1 MDTKRLHFDET
12 IEFWDDGLP
21 LGNGDM
27 GCLIWN
33 SPDKL
38 RFSLDK
44 GGIWDCSDSPEN
56 QEGFTW
62 ANLKKLVA
70 EGNRD
75 EVARIFE
82 DCYGRTTPT
91 KLPAGKIILDLGVN
105 GNAVSDL
112 DYMTA
117 EAKVEAE
124 GVHLRAFLHAEAPY
138 GLVEIDKTGIG
149 VRIENPE
156 FGKPGDP
163 PCPPGEDSDS
173 VKNLHYPPARFVDE
187 EKDGVRYE
195 YFIQQTNDR
204 FYGIITARREE
215 DGKTLLAFT
224 VADGKEEDFLDG
236 ALFAVGEAVVEGYDE
251 SVVSHRDW
259 WRKYWDKSS
268 ISIPDPELER
278 QWYFNNYIL
287 AGCSR
292 KGCYPM
298 PLQGV
303 WTADNGLLPPW
314 KGDYHSDLNTQMSYT
329 SYLKANRLEQG
340 ECFIDYLLDL
350 SDVGRK
356 FARNFYDCKGLCLP
370 SIMDIEGHAL
380 GGWVQYSYA
389 PANQFWL
396 CQIMAR
402 YFYFTRDPVYF
413 DRIYPFM
420 KECGEFLLDIL
431 EEKDGVLKL
440 PLSSS
445 PELHDNLPE
454 AWVTPNSNYDQAL
467 MRNFAEDMIRLSEV
481 SGDEDEREKW
491 EDALSRLE
499 PVAIDERGVF
509 MISPDEKTAESHRH
523 HSHCMSI
530 YPLKTVLY
538 DTDEHRRVIDAT
550 VRDIEN
556 NGTAWWVGYSVVWMA
571 EFYVA
576 QGRGDDAAR
585 LLRSFFSDNCTKNG
599 FHANGDYML
608 RSDYHWK
615 YRLFTLEGN
624 FIATDAIQD
633 MLMFS
638 EWGKLR
644 LFPAI
649 PSGWRD
655 ASFESFR
662 GFGGILVDAEM
673 KDGVIVSVTVRAT
686 SPVEVTVEN
695 DLSHLTATVPL
706 VDGVLTLAE
715 GETAEFTL

>member
-1 MDTKRLHFDET
+1 MNTKGLHFDET

-33 SPDKL
+33 SSDKL

-44 GGIWDCSDSPEN
+44 GGIWDCSDSPEL
-56 QEGFTW
+56 QEGFTF
-62 ANLKKLVA
+62 AHLKELVA
-70 EGNRD
+70 AGDQKEI
-75 EVARIFE
+75 ARIFE

-91 KLPAGKIILDLGVN
+91 KLPAGKLILDLGVREN
-105 GNAVSDL
+105 VVSDL
-112 DYMTA
+112 DYIAA
-117 EAKVEAE
+117 EATVRAG
-124 GVHLRAFLHAEAPY
+124 GVSLRSLLHATKPY
-138 GLVEIDKTGIG
+138 GLIEIDREG
-149 VRIENPE
+149 VGMKIENPE

-163 PCPPGEDSDS
+163 PAPPGADSDS

-187 EKDGVRYE
+187 EKDGIRYK
-195 YFIQQTNDR
+195 YFVQETNDR
-204 FYGIITARREE
+204 FYGIVTATVVR
-215 DGKTLLAFT
+215 DGKTLIAYT
-224 VADGKEEDFLDG
+224 VGDGKTRDFLGDS
-236 ALFAVGEAVVEGYDE
+236 LIAVTDAVRTGYDAAA
-251 SVVSHRDW
+251 VSHRAW
-259 WRKYWDKSS
+259 WAEYWEKSS
-268 ISIPDPELER
+268 ISIPDTELER
-278 QWYFNNYIL
+278 QWYFNNYLL

-340 ECFIDYLLDL
+340 ECFIDFLLSL
-350 SDVGRK
+350 SDVGRE
-356 FARNFYDCKGLCLP
+356 FARRFFGAKGLCLP
-370 SIMDIEGHAL
+370 SIIDIEGHAL
-380 GGWVQYSYA
+380 GGWVQYSYS
-389 PANQFWL
+389 PTNQIWL
-396 CQIMAR
+396 CEIMAR
-402 YFYFTRDPVYF
+402 YLHFTRDPVYF
-413 DRIYPFM
+413 DRIYPYM

-454 AWVTPNSNYDQAL
+454 AWVTPNSAYDQAL
-467 MRNFAEDMIRLSEV
+467 MRAFAEDMIGFS
-481 SGDEDEREKW
+481 REAGEPEETKKW

-499 PVAIDERGVF
+499 PVPVDERGVF
-509 MISPDEKTAESHRH
+509 MISPDEPTTESHRH

-530 YPLKTVLY
+530 YPLKTVRY
-538 DTDEHRRVIDAT
+538 DTVEHRRIIDAT
-550 VRDIEN
+550 VRDIEK
-556 NGTAWWVGYSVVWMA
+556 NGTSMWVGYSVVWMA
-571 EFYVA
+571 QFYVT
-576 QGRGDDAAR
+576 QGRGDDASR
-585 LLRSFFSDNCTKNG
+585 LLHSFFSDNCTKNG
-599 FHANGDYML
+599 FHANGDYLL

-633 MLMFS
+633 MLLYS
-638 EWGKLR
+638 ECDGTR

-655 ASFESFR
+655 ASFEGFR
-662 GFGGILVDAEM
+662 GFGGIIVDAVM
-673 KDGVIVSVTVRAT
+673 KNGAISSVRISAENDVKVRILD
-686 SPVEVTVEN
+686 
-695 DLSHLTATVPL
+695 DLSHLTASLPVSDDGTL
-706 VDGVLTLAE
+706 VMSA
-715 GETAEFTL
+715 GETAVFG